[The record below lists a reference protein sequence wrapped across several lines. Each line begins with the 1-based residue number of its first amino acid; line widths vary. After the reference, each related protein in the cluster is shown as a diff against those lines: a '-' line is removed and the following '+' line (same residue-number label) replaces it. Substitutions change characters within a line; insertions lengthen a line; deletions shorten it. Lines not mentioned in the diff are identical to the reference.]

1 MALLLR
7 APFLVVVVGARRATA
22 ALLRLP
28 GLTEFRPERGNHPGR
43 SIVYPYMTEH
53 LPRRHR
59 IVLAI
64 VLALSAL
71 IAGTWALVG

>member
-1 MALLLR
+1 
-7 APFLVVVVGARRATA
+7 
-22 ALLRLP
+22 
-28 GLTEFRPERGNHPGR
+28 
-43 SIVYPYMTEH
+43 MTEH

-71 IAGTWALVG
+71 VAGTWALVG

>member
-1 MALLLR
+1 
-7 APFLVVVVGARRATA
+7 V
-22 ALLRLP
+22 
-28 GLTEFRPERGNHPGR
+28 
-43 SIVYPYMTEH
+43 TEH

-71 IAGTWALVG
+71 IAGTWAANLVV

>member
-1 MALLLR
+1 LGSR
-7 APFLVVVVGARRATA
+7 G
-22 ALLRLP
+22 
-28 GLTEFRPERGNHPGR
+28 GNHPGG
-43 SIVYPYMTEH
+43 SIVYLYMTEH

-59 IVLAI
+59 LVLAI

>member
-1 MALLLR
+1 
-7 APFLVVVVGARRATA
+7 
-22 ALLRLP
+22 
-28 GLTEFRPERGNHPGR
+28 
-43 SIVYPYMTEH
+43 MTEH

-64 VLALSAL
+64 VLAVSAL

>member
-1 MALLLR
+1 M
-7 APFLVVVVGARRATA
+7 TA
-22 ALLRLP
+22 
-28 GLTEFRPERGNHPGR
+28 
-43 SIVYPYMTEH
+43 H

-64 VLALSAL
+64 VLALSGL